1 MAQDPDEKN
10 GDQGSA
16 LPSTEAWHPRHNPW
30 LIAFSVMLATFMEV
44 LDTSVANVSLPHI
57 AGNLSAS
64 THEATW
70 VLTSYLVANAIILPA
85 AAWFGGFFGRKRFLM
100 VCIMIFTV
108 SSALCGL
115 ANSLGFLIFARII
128 QGLGGGALQ
137 PIAQAVLLESF
148 PREKHGQ
155 AMAVYALGVIVA
167 PIIGPTIGGWITDNY
182 SWRWIF
188 LINLP
193 IGIWAVTMVRAFVED
208 PPYIKKNKA
217 LSIDYIGFSLMAVG
231 LGLLQ
236 VVLDKG
242 QEVDWFATSWVGWA
256 TGAIVISLTLF
267 VLQELRVSHPVV
279 NLRALKDRNFA
290 TGACIVAVIGA
301 VLYSTTALLP
311 IFLQTL
317 MNYTALWSGLVISP
331 RGIGA
336 FLTAAIVGRLIG
348 VVDGRIFIAFG
359 LALLGITCYQLGNIN
374 LDIGIWNLV
383 WPVIGTGIGISAIFV
398 PLTTITMGTLHK
410 EDMGNATGIF
420 NLMRNIGG
428 SVGIALTTTMLARM
442 SQVHQ
447 AILVGHLTPYDPAYQ
462 ITFQKIQ
469 GLLVH
474 TAGGMAT
481 PLTYGLIYQELIRQ
495 STLMAFVDNFRGVG
509 LICLIV
515 IPSVFLFKKVR
526 VQKGAPLAGH

>member
-1 MAQDPDEKN
+1 MGKNPEEKKRAQIRALSATDE
-10 GDQGSA
+10 
-16 LPSTEAWHPRHNPW
+16 WHPRHSPW

-64 THEATW
+64 NHEATW
-70 VLTSYLVANAIILPA
+70 VLTSYLVSNAIILPA
-85 AAWFGGFFGRKRFLM
+85 SAWFGGFFGRKRFLII
-100 VCIMIFTV
+100 CIMLFTV
-108 SSALCGL
+108 SSAFCGL
-115 ANSLGFLIFARII
+115 ANSLGFLIFARVM

-148 PREKHGQ
+148 PKEKRGM
-155 AMAVYALGVIVA
+155 AMAVFALGVIVA

-193 IGIWAVTMVRAFVED
+193 IGIWAIFMTQAFVED
-208 PPYIKKNKA
+208 PPYIRKNKA
-217 LSIDYIGFSLMAVG
+217 ASIDYIGFSLMAIG

-242 QEVDWFATSWVGWA
+242 QEVDWFSEAWVCWSA
-256 TGAIVISLTLF
+256 VTIVASLIAF
-267 VLQELRVSHPVV
+267 VFRELRIEHPVV
-279 NLRALKDRNFA
+279 DLRVLKDRNFL
-290 TGACIVAVIGA
+290 TGVCIMAIIGA

-311 IFLQTL
+311 LFLQTL

-336 FLTAAIVGRLIG
+336 FLTAAIIGRLIG
-348 VVDGRIFIAFG
+348 FIDGRIFIASG

-374 LDIGIWNLV
+374 LDIGIWNLI
-383 WPVIGTGIGISAIFV
+383 WPIIGTGIGISAIFV

-428 SVGIALTTTMLARM
+428 SVGIAITTTMLARM

-469 GLLVH
+469 GLLAH
-474 TAGGMAT
+474 AGGGMT
-481 PLTYGLIYQELIRQ
+481 NPLTYGLIYQELIRQ
-495 STLMAFVDNFRGVG
+495 ATLMAFVDNFRGAG
-509 LICLIV
+509 LVCLIF
-515 IPSVFLFKKVR
+515 IPAVFLFKKVR
-526 VQKGAPLAGH
+526 TQRGTAPAGH

>member
-1 MAQDPDEKN
+1 MKNDPPEKPI
-10 GDQGSA
+10 SSVA
-16 LPSTEAWHPRHNPW
+16 EEWHPRHSPW

-64 THEATW
+64 NHEATW
-70 VLTSYLVANAIILPA
+70 VLTSYLVSNAIILPT
-85 AAWFGGFFGRKRFLM
+85 AAWFGGFFGRKRFLIA
-100 VCIMIFTV
+100 CIILFTV
-108 SSALCGL
+108 ASALCGL
-115 ANSLGFLIFARII
+115 ANSLGFLILARII

-148 PREKHGQ
+148 PKEKRGQ

-193 IGIWAVTMVRAFVED
+193 IGIWAVFMVKKFVED
-208 PPYIKKNKA
+208 PPYIKKNRA
-217 LSIDYIGFSLMAVG
+217 LSIDYIGFALMALG

-242 QEVDWFATSWVGWA
+242 QEVDWFSAQWICWSCA
-256 TGAIVISLTLF
+256 IIVISLTAF
-267 VLQELRVSHPVV
+267 VFRELKIEHPVV
-279 NLRALKDRNFA
+279 DLHILKDRNFFV
-290 TGACIVAVIGA
+290 GVCIVTVIGA

-311 IFLQTL
+311 LFLQSL
-317 MNYTALWSGLVISP
+317 MDYSAYLSGLALSP

-336 FLTAAIVGRLIG
+336 FFTAIVIGRLIG
-348 VVDGRIFIAFG
+348 FVDARIFVAGG
-359 LALLGITCYQLGNIN
+359 LGFLGLTCFDLGNIN
-374 LDIGIWNLV
+374 LQLGMSNIV
-383 WPVIGTGIGISAIFV
+383 WPIVGTGIGISAIFV
-398 PLTTITMGTLHK
+398 PLTTLTMGTLHK
-410 EDMGNATGIF
+410 EEMGNASGLF

-428 SVGIALTTTMLARM
+428 GVGIALTTTMLARM

-447 AILVGHLTPYDPAYQ
+447 ATLVGHLSPYDPAYQ
-462 ITFQKIQ
+462 IIVQKIQ
-469 GLLVH
+469 GLL
-474 TAGGMAT
+474 AYAGGGMAS
-481 PLTYGLIYQELIRQ
+481 PLSYGLIYRELIRQ

-509 LICLIV
+509 IACFLCV
-515 IPSVFLFKKVR
+515 PTVFLFHKV
-526 VQKGAPLAGH
+526 QMKGKEPLAVH

>member
-1 MAQDPDEKN
+1 MAAE
-10 GDQGSA
+10 
-16 LPSTEAWHPRHNPW
+16 EWHPRHSPW

-64 THEATW
+64 NHEATW
-70 VLTSYLVANAIILPA
+70 VLTSYLVSNAIILPA
-85 AAWFGGFFGRKRFLM
+85 AAWFGGFFGRKRFLIL
-100 VCIMIFTV
+100 CIMIFTV

-115 ANSLGFLIFARII
+115 ANSLGFLIFARIV

-148 PREKHGQ
+148 PKEKRGQ

-193 IGIWAVTMVRAFVED
+193 IGIWAVFMTKAFVED

-217 LSIDYIGFSLMAVG
+217 LSIDYIGFSLMAIG

-242 QEVDWFATSWVGWA
+242 QEVDWFSASWLCWSSGI
-256 TGAIVISLTLF
+256 IVVSLVAF
-267 VLQELRVSHPVV
+267 VFRELRTDHPVV
-279 NLRALKDRNFA
+279 DLRILKDRNFF
-290 TGACIVAVIGA
+290 TGVCIVTAIGA

-311 IFLQTL
+311 LFLQSL
-317 MNYTALWSGLVISP
+317 MNYSAYLSGLAISP

-336 FLTAAIVGRLIG
+336 FLTALVVGRVIG
-348 VVDGRIFIAFG
+348 LVDARIFVAGG
-359 LALLGITCYQLGNIN
+359 LALLGLTCYELGNIN
-374 LDIGIWNLV
+374 LQIGMSNVV
-383 WPVIGTGIGISAIFV
+383 WPIIGTGIGISAIFV
-398 PLTTITMGTLHK
+398 PLTILTMGTLHK
-410 EDMGNATGIF
+410 EEMGNASGLF

-428 SVGIALTTTMLARM
+428 GVGIALTTTALARM
-442 SQVHQ
+442 SQAHQ
-447 AILVGHLTPYDPAYQ
+447 ATLISHLTPYDPTSQ

-469 GLLVH
+469 GLLAH
-474 TAGGMAT
+474 AGTGMAD
-481 PLTYGLIYQELIRQ
+481 PLTYGLIYQELVRQ
-495 STLMAFVDNFRGVG
+495 ATLMAFVDNFRGVG
-509 LICLIV
+509 LVCFIFT
-515 IPSVFLFKKVR
+515 PTVFLFKKVR
-526 VQKGAPLAGH
+526 THGSAPIASH